1 MAQFKDLLV
10 FGTTRVLDTVY
21 AKQFVGDFVGNL
33 SGNATTATSATNDS
47 HGQNISDTYIKSIE
61 ADDDSTSIT
70 ITYGDND
77 TTTISTYNTQVEVVD
92 NLTTQDS
99 DAALSANQ
107 GYVLNQSIEA
117 LASAAA
123 WGTF

>member
-47 HGQNISDTYIKSIE
+47 LGQNISDTYIKSIA
-61 ADDDSTSIT
+61 ADDDSTTIT

-77 TTTISTYNTQVEVVD
+77 STTISTYNTQVEVVD